1 MFFFCQQRGFPFDEE
16 EGSGAW
22 SELAARHPD
31 IAARLR
37 QRPATWARKRRP
49 SSQDGIDGVCFIIKN
64 DQINILN

>member
-1 MFFFCQQRGFPFDEE
+1 LLQRGFPFDEE
-16 EGSGAW
+16 EASGAW

-49 SSQDGIDGVCFIIKN
+49 SSQDATDGTYPPYYYHSNLKVK
-64 DQINILN
+64 